1 MYIVQSIS
9 IIIFY
14 SGRNKRRPNTIW
26 KRQRIAE
33 QTGRQEKMF
42 HVKHSC
48 NTETDRDIERH
59 RHTLHHTTP
68 RTGLCVSRFWGACGL
83 DRLHT
88 NF

>member
-1 MYIVQSIS
+1 MYVVQNIS

-14 SGRNKRRPNTIW
+14 SGRDKRRPNTIW

-33 QTGRQEKMF
+33 QTGRQERKMF
-42 HVKHSC
+42 HVKHSY
-48 NTETDRDIERH
+48 NTETDRDTDT
-59 RHTLHHTTP
+59 HTTSHHT
-68 RTGLCVSRFWGACGL
+68 RTSLCVSRFWGACVL